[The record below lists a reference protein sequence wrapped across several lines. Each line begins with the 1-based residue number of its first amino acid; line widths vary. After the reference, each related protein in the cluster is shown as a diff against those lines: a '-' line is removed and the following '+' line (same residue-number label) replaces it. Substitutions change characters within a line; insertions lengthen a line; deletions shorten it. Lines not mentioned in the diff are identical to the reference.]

1 MFVIRPD
8 AELTTSD
15 LCRGAYPR
23 AGGVITDNQ
32 RRSVR
37 GAALASA
44 APIVGAPEQAGAD
57 HCSGG
62 QNRQANIP
70 GLPGYATEGRRPDI
84 TPINTQK
91 PLSTNQ
97 GLGCFTFV
105 RPTFKHVCAA
115 AGATASVA
123 YQW

>member
-44 APIVGAPEQAGAD
+44 APIGRSRTGRGRPLLWRAKQAG
-57 HCSGG
+57 
-62 QNRQANIP
+62 
-70 GLPGYATEGRRPDI
+70 
-84 TPINTQK
+84 
-91 PLSTNQ
+91 
-97 GLGCFTFV
+97 
-105 RPTFKHVCAA
+105 
-115 AGATASVA
+115 
-123 YQW
+123 